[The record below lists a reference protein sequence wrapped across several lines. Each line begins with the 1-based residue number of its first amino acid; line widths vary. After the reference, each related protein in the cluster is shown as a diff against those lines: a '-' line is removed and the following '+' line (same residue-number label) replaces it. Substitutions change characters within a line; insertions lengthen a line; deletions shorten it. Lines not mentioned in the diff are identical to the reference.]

1 MAKAEGQKGGQA
13 IRDLGY
19 RPYVGER
26 LPAKHNS
33 AVLLRHG
40 LRRAWGS
47 WLVKIAAFLCWLPP
61 VIAMGGVGINYW
73 MRSQQPGMVESV
85 EAGWVLSV
93 VYEWQIWLFVTMVT
107 LGAGASVIAEDFQHK
122 SFQFYFAKPVT
133 RVQYLA
139 GRISAVAIWVFCLLA
154 IPGALLVLILV
165 GSAEPDDRV
174 ANLGTILPA
183 MIQAGLVAVVVS
195 TASVGVSSLSKSRA
209 LTMTAWMLLFLVPH
223 VLAVIVEAVADWE
236 WLRLISIPALLGE
249 MNDTLFKQADENDIE
264 WAHALPILVAV
275 SLGGLALAMGRLRRA
290 EAIS

>member
-1 MAKAEGQKGGQA
+1 MAKAKGQQGGEA

-33 AVLLRHG
+33 SVLLRHG

-73 MRSQQPGMVESV
+73 MRSQRPGMVEPV

-93 VYEWQIWLFVTMVT
+93 VYEWQMWLFVTMVT

-133 RVQYLA
+133 RVQYLS

-154 IPGALLVLILV
+154 VPGALLVLILV

-183 MIQAGLVAVVVS
+183 MIQAGIVAVVAS

-209 LTMTAWMLLFLVPH
+209 LTMTAWMLLFIVPH

-236 WLRLISIPALLGE
+236 WLRLISIPALLNE
-249 MNDTLFKQADENDIE
+249 MNDTLFKQPDENDIG
-264 WAHALPILVAV
+264 WAQALPILVGV
-275 SLGGLALAMGRLRRA
+275 SVGGLALAMGRLRRA

>member
-85 EAGWVLSV
+85 EAGWDLSV

-183 MIQAGLVAVVVS
+183 MIQPRPDHDRLDAPLPRPARARGHRRGGRRLGVAPPHLDPGAARRDERHPLQ
-195 TASVGVSSLSKSRA
+195 ASG
-209 LTMTAWMLLFLVPH
+209 
-223 VLAVIVEAVADWE
+223 
-236 WLRLISIPALLGE
+236 
-249 MNDTLFKQADENDIE
+249 
-264 WAHALPILVAV
+264 
-275 SLGGLALAMGRLRRA
+275 
-290 EAIS
+290 